1 MTYPLEQVFVL
12 LLLHDPSVVID
23 NIDEYV
29 IRSLAALEVN
39 ELQAHKDPIDHI
51 IIAQAISHRMTLI
64 SSDTKFPFYRK
75 QGLDLIVNY

>member
-1 MTYPLEQVFVL
+1 MRHL
-12 LLLHDPSVVID
+12 LDTNIYVYVVSD
-23 NIDEYV
+23 VD
-29 IRSLAALEVN
+29 SLTNDVRA
-39 ELQAHKDPIDHI
+39 I